1 MRKVRTA
8 ILYLLVVISSIHSF
22 GQEKPRITLDEFF
35 NAVSISKVRTAPD
48 GKAVLIATERADWD
62 NNRFREDIW
71 LYREGASSLL
81 LLTQSGHDS
90 NPQWSPDGHWI
101 AFLSDRKSG
110 SGKSASPAGTSG
122 SQSNR
127 DESESKDKEVTQV
140 YLVSLAGGE
149 AFPVTSGDEEVHSF
163 TWAADSQAIY
173 FATRAPWSKAQQEA
187 NKKHWNDVVRFREA
201 ERGDVLYRI
210 SLAGALATR
219 EAVSISE
226 SKGSEK
232 DKDQEAPG
240 TAGAKTIAASSLRIQ
255 ELIASP
261 DGKSLAFLT
270 NPVSQRQEYAKDY
283 EIYTVDFTGGPA
295 RQLTRNNA
303 IEEDL
308 HWSGD
313 SRQIFFTVRNG
324 GVEAAYGDFQDREYS
339 VEIAGAA
346 VHRWAEKFPGAVA
359 SSSVTAE
366 GDLLSAG
373 RLGTEVQVYTQ
384 AKADAPFAKHRGWS
398 GAYTHLSAAAH
409 SPRVA
414 FVFSSLGRPE
424 EVYLAESVDA
434 LTDARPITTFNKLFI
449 DRALPEGK
457 PYRWKSADGT
467 TIEGMLIYPP
477 GKMGSKN
484 LRTLVLIHGGP
495 ADADGNVFGADWYDW
510 GILAASNDWLVFR
523 PNYRGSS
530 GYGDKF
536 LREIIPT
543 IVSRPGKDI
552 LEGVDALVRDDLADP
567 DRLAIGGYSYGGYM
581 TNWLITQTTR
591 FKAAV
596 SGAGAVEHA
605 SNWGNDD
612 TTMDDAFFLGGR
624 PWEAVQRYIDEA
636 ALYQFGK
643 VKTPT
648 HIVAGADDV
657 RVAVSQDYL
666 LERAL
671 HSQGIPSR
679 LLIFPG
685 EGHSLSKNPW
695 HGKIKVREELLW
707 LEQHVPK

>member
-1 MRKVRTA
+1 MRKVRRA
-8 ILYLLVVISSIHSF
+8 ILYLLPVISSLHFS

-35 NAVSISKVRTAPD
+35 NGVSINRVRTAPD
-48 GKAVLIATERADWD
+48 GKAVLVATQRADWN

-71 LYREGASSLL
+71 LYREGAGSLL

-90 NPQWSPDGHWI
+90 SPQWSPDGRWI

-110 SGKSASPAGTSG
+110 SGKSASPAARSETPR
-122 SQSNR
+122 NR

-140 YLVSLAGGE
+140 YLVALAGGE
-149 AFPVTSGDEEVHSF
+149 AFPVTSGEEEVHSF
-163 TWAADSQAIY
+163 TWAPDSQAIY
-173 FATRAPWSKAQQEA
+173 FATRTPWSKTQQEA
-187 NKKHWNDVVRFREA
+187 NKKQWNDVVRFREG

-210 SLAGALATR
+210 LMADALVAH
-219 EAVSISE
+219 EAISTND
-226 SKGSEK
+226 SKADE
-232 DKDQEAPG
+232 KDQEPLG
-240 TAGAKTIAASSLRIQ
+240 TPHAKTIATSPLRMQ
-255 ELIASP
+255 EVIASP
-261 DGKSLAFLT
+261 DGKTLALMT

-283 EIYTVDFTGGPA
+283 EIYLVDSIGGTP
-295 RQLTRNNA
+295 RPLTHNNA
-303 IEEDL
+303 IEEEL
-308 HWSGD
+308 RWSVDG
-313 SRQIFFTVRNG
+313 RQVFFTVRNG
-324 GVEAAYGDFQDREYS
+324 GVDGAYGDLQDREYS
-339 VEIAGAA
+339 VEIAGGA
-346 VHRWAEKFPGAVA
+346 VHRWAERFPGAV
-359 SSSVTAE
+359 SSSSLTGE
-366 GDLLSAG
+366 GELLSAG
-373 RLGTEVQVYTQ
+373 RVGTEVQVYTQ
-384 AKADAPFAKHRGWS
+384 SKADAPFAKHNGWTGS
-398 GAYTHLSAAAH
+398 YSHLSAAAH
-409 SPRVA
+409 SPRLA
-414 FVFSSLGRPE
+414 FVFSSLNRPE
-424 EVYLAESVDA
+424 EVYLAESVDKLA
-434 LTDARPITTFNKLFI
+434 DARPVTAFNKLFTE
-449 DRALPEGK
+449 RALPEGK
-457 PYRWKSADGT
+457 PYQWKADDGASV
-467 TIEGMLIYPP
+467 EGMLIYPP
-477 GKMGSKN
+477 GKVGAKN

-536 LREIIPT
+536 LKEIIPT

-552 LEGVDALVRDDLADP
+552 LEGVDALVRDGIADSN
-567 DRLAIGGYSYGGYM
+567 RLAIGGYSYGGYM

-648 HIVAGADDV
+648 HIVAGADDI

-685 EGHSLSKNPW
+685 EGHTLSKNPW

-707 LEQHVPK
+707 LEQYVPK